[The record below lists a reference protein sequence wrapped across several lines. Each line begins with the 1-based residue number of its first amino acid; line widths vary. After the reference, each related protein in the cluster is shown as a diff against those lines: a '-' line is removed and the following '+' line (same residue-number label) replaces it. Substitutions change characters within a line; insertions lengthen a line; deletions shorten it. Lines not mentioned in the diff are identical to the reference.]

1 MQKTNFE
8 FEVYING
15 HPAKEYYQNGT
26 TYIEG
31 REGTKFSLRFKNNSW
46 SKVLFVPT
54 IDGLSVMDG
63 KEGSFDS
70 RGYIVNAYDSLT
82 IEGWRTS
89 NESVAEFFFSSPKGS
104 YAKKMNKGGNLG
116 VIGGAVFTEKFN
128 HHFTGPSSGTSGGL
142 FQYGNFPDYT
152 VTTSSAIGTGVST
165 YTCKGSNATNSINTS
180 CYSAASNLGTGF
192 GQDKPSSVTTVSF
205 NKEDSPA
212 AVFTIY
218 YNTRQI
224 LEKLGITFTKP
235 IYITPNPFPNEE
247 GFCKR
252 PY

>member
-1 MQKTNFE
+1 MLKSNFE

-15 HPAKEYYQNGT
+15 HPAKEYYQNGA

-82 IEGWRTS
+82 IDGWRTS

-104 YAKKMNKGGNLG
+104 YAKKMNKGSNLG

-128 HHFTGPSSGTSGGL
+128 HYFAGASSGTGGDL
-142 FQYGNFPDYT
+142 FQT
-152 VTTSSAIGTGVST
+152 VTSTSALGSGMST
-165 YTCKGSNATNSINTS
+165 VTLAGSNATNSINTS

-205 NKEDSPA
+205 DKEDTPTT
-212 AVFTIY
+212 VFTIY
-218 YNTRQI
+218 YNTRQA

-235 IYITPNPFPNEE
+235 VYITPNPFPNEE